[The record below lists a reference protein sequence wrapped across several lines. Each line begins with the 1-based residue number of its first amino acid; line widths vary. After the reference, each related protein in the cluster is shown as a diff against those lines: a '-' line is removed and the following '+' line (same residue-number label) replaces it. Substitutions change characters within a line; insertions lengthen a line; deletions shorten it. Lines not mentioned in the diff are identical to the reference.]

1 MQTARS
7 RLPDRTAFGG
17 RRTRRRHSFRDDRAS
32 RARGVITLELIISI
46 PVLVIILLAVYQISL
61 IMAASKHVE
70 FASRLGAKLSAEVP
84 RSGGPP
90 DLGDLTT
97 LKGVVDEYLT
107 TAGYSPSCTVILE
120 HNAVG
125 VPSPLQTFTDGA
137 GCNCGPTGPSPIPGM
152 PSGVESV
159 RVTVCLPMAGNI
171 PNCLSSF
178 GFDMADCSIQHS
190 TVWRIETNP

>member
-1 MQTARS
+1 MQTT
-7 RLPDRTAFGG
+7 RTNPPGG
-17 RRTRRRHSFRDDRAS
+17 RHTVVGGTRRRTALGGAHPRRP
-32 RARGVITLELIISI
+32 GVITLELIISI
-46 PVLVIILLAVYQISL
+46 PVLVIILLAIYQIAL
-61 IMAASKHVE
+61 IMAASRHVE
-70 FASRLGAKLSAEVP
+70 FASRLGAKVAAEVP

-90 DLGDLTT
+90 DLENLTT
-97 LKGVVDEYLT
+97 LKGVVDGYLT
-107 TAGYSPSCTVILE
+107 TAGYSASCTVLLE

-125 VPSPLQTFTDGA
+125 VPNPLQTYSDGMD
-137 GCNCGPTGPSPIPGM
+137 CPCGPTGPNPLPDT

-178 GFDMADCSIQHS
+178 GFDLADCAIQHS

>member
-1 MQTARS
+1 MQTARTN
-7 RLPDRTAFGG
+7 PPGDRDHLARGK
-17 RRTRRRHSFRDDRAS
+17 RRRRAS
-32 RARGVITLELIISI
+32 GCSHARRPGVITLELIISI

-61 IMAASKHVE
+61 IMAASRHVE
-70 FASRLGAKLSAEVP
+70 FASRLGAKVAAEIP

-90 DLGDLTT
+90 DLGNLTT

-107 TAGYSPSCTVILE
+107 TAGYSPSCTVLLE

-125 VPSPLQTFTDGA
+125 VPNPLQTFSDGTD
-137 GCNCGPTGPSPIPGM
+137 CPCGPTGPSPLPDT

-178 GFDMADCSIQHS
+178 GFDLSECSIQHS

>member
-1 MQTARS
+1 MQTARTIPPVGTGAGGGTC
-7 RLPDRTAFGG
+7 RRTAQSSVLA
-17 RRTRRRHSFRDDRAS
+17 RRT
-32 RARGVITLELIISI
+32 GVITLELIISI

-61 IMAASKHVE
+61 IMAASRHVE
-70 FASRLGAKLSAEVP
+70 FASRLGAKVAAEIP

-90 DLGDLTT
+90 DLGNLTT
-97 LKGVVDEYLT
+97 LKGIVDEYLT
-107 TAGYSPSCTVILE
+107 TAGYSESCTVLLE

-125 VPSPLQTFTDGA
+125 VPNSLQTFSDGMD
-137 GCNCGPTGPSPIPGM
+137 CPCGPTGPSPLPDT

-178 GFDMADCSIQHS
+178 GFDLAECSIQHS